1 MAKRRIKRQPPKK
14 SDYGYLKYVVL
25 ILAVTAFIVFI
36 VMPYIKQ
43 ILIGLCIALAVTIF
57 LYFKSAKFKEC
68 VNRKFGK
75 KKVEDVEDDVEDQ
88 MVVSKPNGKR
98 IIEATV
104 MPLDLRKVSTED
116 LTEELVRRKEI
127 KFRGQ

>member
-1 MAKRRIKRQPPKK
+1 MAKRRTKKQPQKK
-14 SDYGYLKYVVL
+14 SDYGYLKYVIL
-25 ILAVTAFIVFI
+25 ILAITAFIVFI

-57 LYFKSAKFKEC
+57 LYFKSAKFKEYM
-68 VNRKFGK
+68 NKRFGK
-75 KKVEDVEDDVEDQ
+75 KKVEKEDDEP
-88 MVVSKPNGKR
+88 MVISKPNGKR
-98 IIEATV
+98 VIEAKY
-104 MPLDLRKVSTED
+104 MPLDIKKISTEE